1 MVVFAVW
8 GEPRLNTQRRFT
20 ICDRLRCGGSAVSAS
35 ASVRLQPLIVSEMT
49 ARCWRLIAAVA
60 ALVHAP
66 AARLAML
73 RKRLRGDPFMLVLL
87 SAVNGCRGETFRRK
101 ATHLGPVRP

>member
-1 MVVFAVW
+1 
-8 GEPRLNTQRRFT
+8 
-20 ICDRLRCGGSAVSAS
+20 
-35 ASVRLQPLIVSEMT
+35 MT

-66 AARLAML
+66 AARWAML

-87 SAVNGCRGETFRRK
+87 SAVNGCRGDPFRRK
-101 ATHLGPVRP
+101 IDAPRTHEDWALIAKP